1 MRAVIVLAVVFAAL
15 HFGLKYW
22 VAPKF
27 GADVKARFV
36 ERLKY
41 IPSFKTP
48 GDQDGER
55 GSEAALNEAN
65 FAAWLAK
72 PDNQSN
78 RRGYA
83 FPVLFPLDILF
94 LVALGSLLGMVSL
107 LLAGQVGAVVGWPAW
122 VWWLFP
128 VAYMAFDLL
137 EDVLLI
143 TLLAMPSLLNGGTFR
158 ALSAFTSGKI
168 GTVAVAI
175 GQVALLALA
184 CVAARLGI
192 IS

>member
-1 MRAVIVLAVVFAAL
+1 L

-22 VAPKF
+22 VTPKF
-27 GADVKARFV
+27 GEDVKARFV

-48 GDQDGER
+48 GSPD
-55 GSEAALNEAN
+55 SEAALTEAS

-72 PDNQSN
+72 PDNQAS

-94 LVALGSLLGMVSL
+94 LVALGSLLGMASL
-107 LLAGQVGAVVGWPAW
+107 LLAGQVGAVSAWPVW

-143 TLLAMPSLLNGGTFR
+143 TLLTMPSLLNGGTFH
-158 ALSAFTSGKI
+158 ALTAFTSAKI
-168 GTVAVAI
+168 GTVVVAI
-175 GQVALLALA
+175 GQVGLLALA
-184 CVAARLGI
+184 CAAARLGVI
-192 IS
+192 G

>member
-1 MRAVIVLAVVFAAL
+1 MRAVIVVAVIFAIL

-22 VAPKF
+22 VTPKF
-27 GADVKARFV
+27 GDDVKARFV

-41 IPSFKTP
+41 IPSFKVP
-48 GDQDGER
+48 GSPD
-55 GSEAALNEAN
+55 SEAALNEAN
-65 FAAWLAK
+65 FATWLAK
-72 PDNQSN
+72 PDNQAS

-107 LLAGQVGAVVGWPAW
+107 LLAGQVGPLRGWPVW

-128 VAYMAFDLL
+128 VAYLAFDLL

-143 TLLAMPSLLNGGTFR
+143 ALLTMPSLLNGGTFR

-168 GTVAVAI
+168 GTVIVAI
-175 GQVALLALA
+175 GQVGLLALA
-184 CVAARLGI
+184 WAVARLGVI
-192 IS
+192 G

>member
-1 MRAVIVLAVVFAAL
+1 MRAVIVVAFIFAMS
-15 HFGLKYW
+15 HFGLKW

-27 GADVKARFV
+27 GEDVKARFV

-41 IPSFKTP
+41 IPSFKAP
-48 GDQDGER
+48 GDKDGQHA
-55 GSEAALNEAN
+55 GEAALNEAN

-72 PDNQSN
+72 PDNQSS

-83 FPVLFPLDILF
+83 IPVLFPLDILF

-107 LLAGQVGAVVGWPAW
+107 LLAGQVGAVVGWPVC

-128 VAYMAFDLL
+128 AAYMAFDLL

-143 TLLAMPSLLNGGTFR
+143 TLLTMPSLLNDGTFR
-158 ALSAFTSGKI
+158 ALSAFTGAKI
-168 GTVAVAI
+168 GTVVVAI
-175 GQVALLALA
+175 GQVGLLALA
-184 CVAARLGI
+184 CIAARLGVI
-192 IS
+192 G

>member
-27 GADVKARFV
+27 GDDVKARFV

-41 IPSFKTP
+41 IPSFKTS
-48 GDQDGER
+48 GSTD
-55 GSEAALNEAN
+55 SEAALNEAN

-94 LVALGSLLGMVSL
+94 LVALASLLGMVSL
-107 LLAGQVGAVVGWPAW
+107 LLAGQVGAVAGWPVW

-128 VAYMAFDLL
+128 VSYMAFDLL

-143 TLLAMPSLLNGGTFR
+143 TLLTMPSLLNGGTFR
-158 ALSAFTSGKI
+158 ALSAFTSAKI
-168 GTVAVAI
+168 GTVIVAI
-175 GQVALLALA
+175 GQVGLLALA

-192 IS
+192 IG